1 MRSRMIRG
9 VVVSVALVALV
20 GACGDDDEETTGA
33 GTTESTSAAAPGPPT
48 ASGDVTIEASEY
60 AFGGVPQTIEAG
72 DTSFTLDNV
81 GQEDHN
87 LFIAEINE
95 GFTFDE
101 AIEAEGEEGTAE
113 EVGEIKPVKPGEQ
126 SEKPLEANLKPGNY
140 GMLCFEAAPDGAP
153 HFTLGQRAEFVVE

>member
-1 MRSRMIRG
+1 MRSRMIGG
-9 VVVSVALVALV
+9 VVASVALVALV
-20 GACGDDDEETTGA
+20 GACGGEEEA
-33 GTTESTSAAAPGPPT
+33 TTETATTEGPAT
-48 ASGDVTIEASEY
+48 ASGDITIEASEY

-87 LFIAEINE
+87 LFIAKINE

-101 AIEAEGEEGTAE
+101 AIEAMGEEGTAE
-113 EVGEIKPVKPGEQ
+113 EVGEIKAVKPGEQ

-140 GMLCFEAAPDGAP
+140 GMLCFEAGPEGAP
-153 HFTLGQRAEFVVE
+153 HFTLGQRAEFTVE